1 MVEVATISF
10 VCVRV
15 FAQVHACTRGGG
27 AKVWVRVTVVAWA
40 WVWVCVWV
48 WVWVCVGVGVERGHG
63 CVRVHVCLGLY
74 LCVCPENPAP
84 DGRVEGS
91 AVEVREGL

>member
-1 MVEVATISF
+1 
-10 VCVRV
+10 
-15 FAQVHACTRGGG
+15 
-27 AKVWVRVTVVAWA
+27 
-40 WVWVCVWV
+40 
-48 WVWVCVGVGVERGHG
+48 VGVGVGRGHG